1 MVTVTVPATTANL
14 GPGFDCL
21 GAALSLYNRF
31 QFSLL
36 PTGEKAVVIEAT
48 GLEAD
53 LVGKDES
60 NLAYRAFAY
69 FYQQIGQVPPPVHLA
84 IALEVP
90 LARGLGSSAT
100 AIVGGLL
107 GASELAGSPISQEKV
122 MEMAIALEGH
132 PDNVVPALI
141 GGCRLSASGSTL
153 SSASGKESA
162 WTICEVPWHSDIV
175 PIVAIPNFELSTA
188 EARRVLP
195 QSYSRADAIFNM
207 AHLGL
212 LLQGLETGRADWLS
226 AALQDRIHQP
236 YRQQLIRGYE
246 AVQKG
251 AIAAG
256 AYGMVI
262 SGAGP
267 TLLALSHQDQAV
279 AVEAAMAIA
288 WAEEGVSL
296 TTQVLQLDTAG
307 AVIQSAFV

>member
-1 MVTVTVPATTANL
+1 MVTITVPATTANL

-36 PTGEKAVVIEAT
+36 PTDEKAVVIEAT

-53 LVGKDES
+53 LVARDES
-60 NLAYRAFAY
+60 NLAYRAFTY
-69 FYQQIGQVPPPVHLA
+69 FYQQIGQMPPPVHLA
-84 IALEVP
+84 IALEIP

-107 GASELAGSPISQEKV
+107 GANVLAGSPISQERV

-141 GGCRLSASGSTL
+141 GGCRLSASCPE
-153 SSASGKESA
+153 SSWA
-162 WTICEVPWHSDIV
+162 ICEVLWHSDIV

-195 QSYSRADAIFNM
+195 QTYSRADAIFNM

-212 LLQGLETGRADWLS
+212 LLRGLETGRADWLS
-226 AALQDRIHQP
+226 TALQDRIHQP

-246 AVQKG
+246 VVQQG

-267 TLLALSHQDQAV
+267 TLLAIAHVSRAAD
-279 AVEAAMAIA
+279 VEQGMAIA
-288 WAEEGVSL
+288 WAEAGVSVQ
-296 TTQVLQLDTAG
+296 TQILQLDIAG
-307 AVIQSAFV
+307 AIVQ